1 MTHDRDKV
9 LDRIEELEARYLDGE
24 HDVAGELAELYDADK
39 APKASRIWNVLA
51 GQAKA
56 PQRTKETSMSKTTKT
71 TDIADPKATL
81 AAYLKA
87 EVTSTEVGT
96 VELPAPYLTKAG
108 NLHVHS
114 RHMTKWAKA
123 KVDRKVEQADVQRA
137 LRSLG
142 LKVRAV
148 AMPGLGKSAGFY
160 VGKPKGVSL
169 KGLPVRELEGR
180 DRDGQRQV
188 ERSAGLHV
196 ERAVELHLRHD
207 PRGLQALRRGH
218 QHRLSVGVDQVE
230 SHLVLDVP
238 LVPGDLH
245 VERDGGRRRAG
256 PGDRPAAAV
265 DVELPV
271 RHVGVVGQQHRYLQH
286 STSPRSCGSDLRPK
300 PVRVVGPTVV
310 ADGTNLPAGSDGLTG
325 AASGPRATFLRVRAS
340 PS

>member
-96 VELPAPYLTKAG
+96 VELPAPYVTKTG
-108 NLHVHS
+108 RLYVHS

-123 KVDRKVEQADVQRA
+123 KVDRKIEQSDVQRA

-142 LKVRAV
+142 LSVRAV
-148 AMPGLGKSAGFY
+148 AMPGLGKSVGFY
-160 VGKPKGVSL
+160 TGKPKGVSL
-169 KGLPVRELEGR
+169 KGLPVRELSR
-180 DRDGQRQV
+180 NW
-188 ERSAGLHV
+188 SN
-196 ERAVELHLRHD
+196 
-207 PRGLQALRRGH
+207 
-218 QHRLSVGVDQVE
+218 
-230 SHLVLDVP
+230 
-238 LVPGDLH
+238 
-245 VERDGGRRRAG
+245 
-256 PGDRPAAAV
+256 
-265 DVELPV
+265 
-271 RHVGVVGQQHRYLQH
+271 
-286 STSPRSCGSDLRPK
+286 
-300 PVRVVGPTVV
+300 PT
-310 ADGTNLPAGSDGLTG
+310 T
-325 AASGPRATFLRVRAS
+325 
-340 PS
+340 